1 MPATIWVDNVRSQ
14 PIFFY
19 FEVFFQIYWFS
30 WDQKQK
36 DHLTVPFD
44 FGSSGG
50 DAKGK
55 LHASRPRVLLNIRKD
70 NESVLWVT
78 IPGYCV
84 SSPPGTLWPGSLP
97 WRNPSKRSWLRGS
110 ASGGQPPYS
119 HSPLCYRP
127 WRSEEMLLRS
137 HEVCS
142 LYQFKY
148 RR

>member
-14 PIFFY
+14 PIFIH
-19 FEVFFQIYWFS
+19 FFQIYCCVS
-30 WDQKQK
+30 WDQNKRITWQCHSISAVPEVTQK
-36 DHLTVPFD
+36 ASSMPSHDHEFYLT
-44 FGSSGG
+44 S
-50 DAKGK
+50 AKRMK
-55 LHASRPRVLLNIRKD
+55 AF
-70 NESVLWVT
+70 LWVT
-78 IPGYCV
+78 LPGYCV

-110 ASGGQPPYS
+110 VSEGQPPYS

-127 WRSEEMLLRS
+127 WRSEEMSLRS